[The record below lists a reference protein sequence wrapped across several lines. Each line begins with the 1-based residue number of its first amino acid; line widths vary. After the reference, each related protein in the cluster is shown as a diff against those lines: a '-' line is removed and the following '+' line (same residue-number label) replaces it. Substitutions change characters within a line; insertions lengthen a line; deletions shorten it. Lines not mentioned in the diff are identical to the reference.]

1 VTRIRLL
8 AAGDAGVLSDVVQ
21 RNRSFL
27 APWEPVRP
35 DSYFTVDGQREAIAE
50 SLSRYEARAHV
61 PYVILDGS
69 GNVVGRI
76 NLNNVVRGA
85 FQSASVGY
93 WLAEEAGGRGFAT
106 EAVAEVVAAA
116 FGELGLHRLE
126 AGTVPETSAPRPS
139 WSATASSSTGTRR
152 ATCRSPDAGRTTCCS
167 RSSVRTDISFLDRC
181 NRTGE
186 PRVLRVAHP
195 EEG

>member
-1 VTRIRLL
+1 MTRIRLL
-8 AAGDAGVLSDVVQ
+8 AAGDAAVLSDVVQ

-35 DSYFTVDGQREAIAE
+35 DSYFTMDGQREAIAE
-50 SLSRYEARAHV
+50 SLSRYEASAHV

-69 GNVVGRI
+69 GVVVGRI

-126 AGTVPETSAPRPS
+126 AGTVPENLRSQAVLERNGFEQYGYAPRYLS
-139 WSATASSSTGTRR
+139 I
-152 ATCRSPDAGRTTCCS
+152 AGRWQDHLLFQILS
-167 RSSVRTDISFLDRC
+167 ED
-181 NRTGE
+181 
-186 PRVLRVAHP
+186 
-195 EEG
+195 